1 MNIMIIGKG
10 RMGKLIAETAA
21 RRENMNVI
29 LMADRLTHPDLSD
42 FDGDTDVVIDFSHRI
57 ILTGLQIILKR
68 KNVPMCA
75 AQPDIQIHRASRSA
89 PCPHSFLLFFSQTF
103 HWASPCSK
111 KFLSSLHQY
120 LKMILI
126 LKSLKSIIIR
136 NRMHRAAL
144 RKCFSK
150 H

>member
-42 FDGDTDVVIDFSHRI
+42 FDGDTDVVIEITSHTRI

-68 KNVPMCA
+68 KMCLCVR
-75 AQPDIQIHRASRSA
+75 AQPEYTDTQS
-89 PCPHSFLLFFSQTF
+89 
-103 HWASPCSK
+103 
-111 KFLSSLHQY
+111 
-120 LKMILI
+120 
-126 LKSLKSIIIR
+126 
-136 NRMHRAAL
+136 
-144 RKCFSK
+144 
-150 H
+150 

>member
-42 FDGDTDVVIDFSHRI
+42 FDGDTDVVIDFSHPDNLDWI
-57 ILTGLQIILKR
+57 TDYIK
-68 KNVPMCA
+68 KKKCA
-75 AQPDIQIHRASRSA
+75 YVCGTTDIQIHRASRSA